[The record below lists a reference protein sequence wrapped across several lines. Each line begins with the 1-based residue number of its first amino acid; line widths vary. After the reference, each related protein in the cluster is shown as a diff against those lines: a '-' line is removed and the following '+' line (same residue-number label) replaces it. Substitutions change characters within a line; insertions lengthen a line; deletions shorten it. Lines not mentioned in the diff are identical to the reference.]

1 MRLLHTADW
10 HLGDRLGTVDR
21 AQDQM
26 RSIEAILA
34 HCEENR
40 VDVLVVAGDVF
51 NDYAT
56 DNLSGLMR
64 EFARRLAPCFRRG
77 MRVLL
82 LSGNHDKEQMFQ
94 LLEMVQ
100 TYSGPEAARR
110 LYFVGRP
117 RILRLEDPS
126 TDSFVQFALAP
137 YPTVRRYIENDSQVK
152 GLMAAERRQL
162 LARAFASKIEE
173 ARGEV
178 DAAIP
183 SVLVSHVYVR
193 GTETSTLYRMNEED
207 DIPVEPSDIPTWSY
221 VALGHI
227 HKAQEIGARSTVRY
241 SGSPDRMDLGE
252 RNDQKSCVMVDI
264 GRGSVADSMVLLPLP
279 VTPMY
284 SIRVNPGDDIDQMAS
299 LYPDHERA
307 LVHLDVTWR
316 PGADNISAMVAELR
330 RIFPRHFRLDQ
341 RPLTEA
347 SVARRLDSDPL
358 DMTST
363 VRAYL
368 ARKLEPGSG
377 RDRIFALAD
386 ELVEEVRNAALAD

>member
-1 MRLLHTADW
+1 
-10 HLGDRLGTVDR
+10 
-21 AQDQM
+21 M

-241 SGSPDRMDLGE
+241 SGSPDRMDRGGAQRPEVLRDG
-252 RNDQKSCVMVDI
+252 RYRQGQRCRLQWFCV
-264 GRGSVADSMVLLPLP
+264 PLP
-279 VTPMY
+279 VHPNVQHQGRTRAMTSTKWLPCTPT
-284 SIRVNPGDDIDQMAS
+284 
-299 LYPDHERA
+299 HERA